1 MISTKAIF
9 WHMGSVNNVSRL
21 EKADEE
27 SIKRYEKELTDT
39 RCELGVETGKLS
51 ALNIEL
57 SLLEK
62 HKSETERSIAN
73 AREKVTDLVEDLN
86 DLVTKKVDIHGEVY
100 DFINATTEDVET
112 MDPHTELIHDERVGN
127 ENNASHYQMKSA
139 MKSWIGSSGGHF
151 ERNPE
156 NWHEVGLFDT
166 ITNKFY
172 DKDELEWMHDGP
184 IPYIPREE
192 PAQPDPADL
201 IEDDIANA
209 NRPAYIVDLWNKKDD
224 IDEIVSVATELE
236 GAEAA
241 EKTRQAYV
249 FNVTIQDFEKND
261 WLFGE
266 NSNDRG
272 MALWRAL
279 FVDDNV
285 RNLLERIR
293 NWRETSESEYATEH
307 SDDDFWVPHEDV
319 VESESE
325 SRMSDQ
331 SQEEE
336 EFNENIPQDP
346 VPVNSDEF
354 LRQVEAA
361 IDEDMRGDDDIV
373 ESGSTSRLADHRQTE
388 QEFNNQRLYTAM
400 YDRDWTLAA
409 SIARESGPSD
419 RPLIRRILTLAE
431 TQAIAD
437 MDDDGVRHSYDEQWE
452 ALRDYAIT
460 LRTPAEEQEVESS
473 DDEVEGPPVL
483 DASTEEEEVE
493 SSDDEIE
500 GPPVLD
506 TTTDEEAFD
515 SDETDEAIARLIFGI
530 DDEI

>member
-1 MISTKAIF
+1 MK
-9 WHMGSVNNVSRL
+9 
-21 EKADEE
+21 
-27 SIKRYEKELTDT
+27 
-39 RCELGVETGKLS
+39 
-51 ALNIEL
+51 
-57 SLLEK
+57 
-62 HKSETERSIAN
+62 
-73 AREKVTDLVEDLN
+73 DLN
-86 DLVTKKVDIHGEVY
+86 DLVTKEVDIHGEVY

-112 MDPHTELIHDERVGN
+112 MAPHTELIHDKRVGN

-151 ERNPE
+151 ERNAD
-156 NWHEVGLFDT
+156 NWQQVGLYDT
-166 ITNKFY
+166 ITHKFY

-249 FNVTIQDFEKND
+249 FNITIQDFEKND

-293 NWRETSESEYATEH
+293 NSRETSESEYSTEH

-331 SQEEE
+331 NQEEE
-336 EFNENIPQDP
+336 EFNENIPQNP
-346 VPVNSDEF
+346 VPANSDEVI
-354 LRQVEAA
+354 RQVDDLFAA
-361 IDEDMRGDDDIV
+361 IDEDMRGDDDFV
-373 ESGSTSRLADHRQTE
+373 APGSTSRLADYGQTE

-409 SIARESGPSD
+409 SIALEFGPFD

-431 TQAIAD
+431 MQATAD

-460 LRTPAEEQEVESS
+460 LRTPAEEEEAEINPTITTPESS
-473 DDEVEGPPVL
+473 DDEVEGPPPESSS
-483 DASTEEEEVE
+483 DE
-493 SSDDEIE
+493 SSDDEE
-500 GPPVLD
+500 
-506 TTTDEEAFD
+506 
-515 SDETDEAIARLIFGI
+515 IARLISVI